1 MFITCPN
8 CGKEIDDSAEIC
20 VYCNTQLRETSTIL
34 EEAEA
39 KEELCFDELPASEKL
54 LLEQEFLS
62 KLPNYSKQK
71 KIINAKKAKTLVCSL
86 IQLVIS
92 LITLGVAAVFLFLTI
107 SNTPNSIV
115 SIAIKVGIAL
125 VSVSIVLSISGAII
139 RACKKKIINTYTKA
153 KYEYMDAYEKWLKG
167 KGYTVNNLTIA

>member
-20 VYCNTQLRETSTIL
+20 VYCNTQLREASTIL
-34 EEAEA
+34 EEAEV
-39 KEELCFDELPASEKL
+39 KEDLCFDELSASEKL

-71 KIINAKKAKTLVCSL
+71 KIINAKKAKTL
-86 IQLVIS
+86 
-92 LITLGVAAVFLFLTI
+92 AAAFLFLTI
-107 SNTPNSIV
+107 PNTPNSIV